1 MAHESNPYWN
11 FRTAARLAFG
21 VNLVDQIG
29 SLVNQQGWK
38 KAYLVTD
45 ENLAKVGIV
54 QRVVDSL
61 KQGNIDCDVFSGG
74 QAEPEIAVGDA
85 AIDQGRKFG
94 PDVVIGLGGGSNM
107 DVAKFVVAALT
118 HGGQS
123 KDYFGIEKVPGSVMP
138 LVCVPTTSG
147 TGSEVSHAAVLTD
160 TENEIKLSSLSQ
172 YLRPAIALVDP
183 SLTYRCPKQ
192 IMADSGIDALTHAI
206 EAVTAVGFDK
216 LQIPSGEVAP
226 YEGSHPLGDCLGD
239 RAIELIGRYLE
250 PAVND
255 PEDLEAKNQ
264 LSYAATLAGMAF
276 SNCSVALVHAME
288 YPLGGMLHCSH
299 GAGNGLLLPYIMQF
313 FKSERLDVLARIARL
328 MGVDTSN
335 MSVDQAAQ
343 SAIDAVTTLRE
354 KIGIPMKIREIGGKE
369 EQIPVFAEKAFA
381 IKRLIWFTP
390 RNPSLQDIEHIYQEA
405 M

>member
-1 MAHESNPYWN
+1 
-11 FRTAARLAFG
+11 
-21 VNLVDQIG
+21 
-29 SLVNQQGWK
+29 
-38 KAYLVTD
+38 
-45 ENLAKVGIV
+45 
-54 QRVVDSL
+54 
-61 KQGNIDCDVFSGG
+61 
-74 QAEPEIAVGDA
+74 
-85 AIDQGRKFG
+85 
-94 PDVVIGLGGGSNM
+94 
-107 DVAKFVVAALT
+107 
-118 HGGQS
+118 
-123 KDYFGIEKVPGSVMP
+123 MP
-138 LVCVPTTSG
+138 S
-147 TGSEVSHAAVLTD
+147 
-160 TENEIKLSSLSQ
+160 
-172 YLRPAIALVDP
+172 
-183 SLTYRCPKQ
+183 
-192 IMADSGIDALTHAI
+192 

-381 IKRLIWFTP
+381 IKRLMWFTP